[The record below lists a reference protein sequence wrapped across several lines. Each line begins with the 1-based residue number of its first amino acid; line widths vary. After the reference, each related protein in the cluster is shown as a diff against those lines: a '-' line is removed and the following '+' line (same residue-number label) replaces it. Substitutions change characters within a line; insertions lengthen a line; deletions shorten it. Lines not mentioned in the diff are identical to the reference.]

1 MYFYG
6 PIISGLLNLGCLKA
20 YSELKRKTQEV
31 SDHLEAV
38 YVLVPSGFTASVLAG
53 TGAQQR

>member
-6 PIISGLLNLGCLKA
+6 PIISGLLNLCCLKA

-38 YVLVPSGFTASVLAG
+38 YVLVLSGFTALPVAG
-53 TGAQQR
+53 TGA

>member
-6 PIISGLLNLGCLKA
+6 PIISGLLNLSCLKA
-20 YSELKRKTQEV
+20 YRELEQKTPEV

-38 YVLVPSGFTASVLAG
+38 YVLVLSGFTALLLAG
-53 TGAQQR
+53 TGGEQR